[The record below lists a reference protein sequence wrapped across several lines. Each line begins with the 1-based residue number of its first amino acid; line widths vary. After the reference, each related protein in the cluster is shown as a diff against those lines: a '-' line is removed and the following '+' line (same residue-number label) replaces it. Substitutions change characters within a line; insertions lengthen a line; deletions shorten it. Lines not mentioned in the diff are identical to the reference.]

1 MRESDTLLLD
11 DFSEYLEHEKRLEA
25 KTMEVYLR
33 EIGYLLSYLSDKE
46 MDVALISLSDLEDYI
61 LYRGQNLSARSEARN
76 NSALRC
82 FFKYLIREKIR
93 ESDISRLLEKP
104 KMGDYLP
111 HALSQEEVD
120 DILSA
125 FRNGCDDYLR
135 LRDYAFF
142 EVIYSC
148 GLRISE
154 AVNLSLNAYDAEER
168 TMRVIGKRS
177 KERIVFVGEY
187 AKKALDDYL
196 SLVRPLLSS
205 RRSSKGR
212 KKQSDREDLDA
223 LFLSRSGH
231 KLTRQAMHKRYH
243 EVVSKLDIEATVH
256 TLRHS
261 FATHL
266 LEGGANI
273 REVQAMLGHSDI
285 KTTQIYTHLDTD
297 DLRRSVDE
305 FFPDGDIYD

>member
-1 MRESDTLLLD
+1 MIESDKLLLD
-11 DFSEYLEHEKRLEA
+11 DFGEYLEHEKRLEA
-25 KTMEVYLR
+25 KTREVYLR
-33 EIGYLLSYLSDKE
+33 EIGYLLSYLSENGLDI
-46 MDVALISLSDLEDYI
+46 ALISLSDLEAYV
-61 LYRGQNLSARSEARN
+61 LYRSQNLSARSEARN
-76 NSALRC
+76 GSALRC
-82 FFKYLIREKIR
+82 FFKYLVKEKIR
-93 ESDISRLLEKP
+93 EDDISRLLEKP
-104 KMGDYLP
+104 KVGDYLP

-120 DILSA
+120 SILAA

-154 AVNLSLNAYDAEER
+154 AVNLSLNSYDAVEK

-177 KERIVFVGEY
+177 KERVVFVGTY

-196 SLVRPLLSS
+196 TLVRPMLAS

-212 KKQSDREDLDA
+212 KKQSIKEDLDA

-243 EVVSKLDIEATVH
+243 EVVSELGIESTVH

-273 REVQAMLGHSDI
+273 REVQAMLGHSDL

-297 DLRRSVDE
+297 ELRNFVDV
-305 FFPDGDIYD
+305 FSPLGDIDD